1 MHVKRLAVALVAIP
15 ALYLYVMYL
24 PPQYFLFLLA
34 FVSTVALA
42 EFYVIAG
49 VGGPVKY
56 AGLFWGA
63 VLLTVHFVSR
73 DLFAEILMLALL
85 SLLTVRLF
93 VKREPSGAIREAAAA
108 VFGLLYIPALMSFQ
122 LNIIKAGAPLLVML
136 YFAVW
141 GSDSMALYI
150 GRGLG
155 RRKLYVEI
163 SPNKTVAGGVGSL
176 IGGIIG
182 AVLIRFAI
190 VNFMPLQNAVFLGL
204 AVGFSSVVGDLVES
218 MFKRDAHIKDS
229 SSIIPG
235 HGGMLDK
242 IDSITFAGPV
252 FYWCCILL
260 QVIG

>member
-1 MHVKRLAVALVAIP
+1 MHLKRLAVALVAIP
-15 ALYLYVMYL
+15 ALYLYVMHL

-49 VGGPVKY
+49 VDGPVKY

-63 VLLTVHFVSR
+63 VLLTVHFFSR
-73 DLFAEILMLALL
+73 DLFPEILILAML
-85 SLLTVRLF
+85 SLVTVRLF
-93 VKREPSGAIREAAAA
+93 VKREPSGAIREATAA
-108 VFGLLYIPALMSFQ
+108 VFGLLYVPALMSFQ
-122 LNIIKAGAPLLVML
+122 LSIIKAGAPLLVML

-141 GSDSMALYI
+141 GSDSMALYV
-150 GRGLG
+150 GRALG

-182 AVLIRFAI
+182 AVLIRLALM
-190 VNFMPLQNAVFLGL
+190 NFMPLQKAVLLGL
-204 AVGFSSVVGDLVES
+204 VVGFSSVIGDLAES

-229 SSIIPG
+229 GSIIPG

-242 IDSITFAGPV
+242 IDSVTFAGPV
-252 FYWCCILL
+252 FYWCCIVLN
-260 QVIG
+260 VIG

>member
-1 MHVKRLAVALVAIP
+1 MHLKRLAVALVAIP

-34 FVSTVALA
+34 FVSTVALE
-42 EFYVIAG
+42 EFYAIAG
-49 VGGPVKY
+49 IGGPVKY

-63 VLLTVHFVSR
+63 VLLTTHFFPR
-73 DLFAEILMLALL
+73 DFFAETLMLAVL
-85 SLLTVRLF
+85 SLVTLRLF
-93 VKREPSGAIREAAAA
+93 VKREPSGAIREAAVA
-108 VFGLLYIPALMSFQ
+108 VFGLLYVPALMSFQ
-122 LNIIKAGAPLLVML
+122 LNIIQAGAPLLVML

-141 GSDSMALYI
+141 GSDSMALYV
-150 GRGLG
+150 GRSMG
-155 RRKLYVEI
+155 RRKLYVEM

-176 IGGIIG
+176 LGGIIG
-182 AVLIRFAI
+182 AVLIRFALM
-190 VNFMPLQNAVFLGL
+190 NFMPLRTAVFLGL
-204 AVGFSSVVGDLVES
+204 AVGFSSVIGDLAES

-242 IDSITFAGPV
+242 IDSVIFAGPV
-252 FYWCCILL
+252 FYWGCIAL

>member
-1 MHVKRLAVALVAIP
+1 MHLKRLAVALVAIP

-141 GSDSMALYI
+141 GSDSMALYV
-150 GRGLG
+150 GSSLG

-176 IGGIIG
+176 LGGIIG

-190 VNFMPLQNAVFLGL
+190 MNFMPLQTAVLLGL
-204 AVGFSSVVGDLVES
+204 AVGFSSVLGDLAES

>member
-1 MHVKRLAVALVAIP
+1 MHLKRLVVALVAIP

-24 PPQYFLFLLA
+24 PPQYFLFLLV

-42 EFYVIAG
+42 EFYVISG
-49 VGGPVKY
+49 VEGPVKY

-63 VLLTVHFVSR
+63 VVLTVHYFSR
-73 DLFAEILMLALL
+73 DVFPEILTLALL
-85 SLLTVRLF
+85 SLLMVRLIA
-93 VKREPSGAIREAAAA
+93 KREPAGAIREATAA
-108 VFGLLYIPALMSFQ
+108 VFGLFYIPVLMSFQ
-122 LNIIKAGAPLLVML
+122 VNIIRAGAPLLVML

-150 GRGLG
+150 GRSLG
-155 RRKLYVEI
+155 RRKLYVEV

-182 AVLIRFAI
+182 AALIRFAI
-190 VNFMPLQNAVFLGL
+190 MNFMPLQKAVFLGL
-204 AVGFSSVVGDLVES
+204 AVGFSSVIGDLTES

-242 IDSITFAGPV
+242 IDSVTFAGPV
-252 FYWCCILL
+252 FYWCCIMLN
-260 QVIG
+260 VIG

>member
-1 MHVKRLAVALVAIP
+1 MHLKRLVVALVAIP

-24 PPQYFLFLLA
+24 PPQYFLFLLV

-42 EFYVIAG
+42 EFYVISG
-49 VGGPVKY
+49 VEGPVKY

-63 VLLTVHFVSR
+63 VVLTVHYFSR
-73 DLFAEILMLALL
+73 DVFPEILTLALL
-85 SLLTVRLF
+85 SLLMVRLIA
-93 VKREPSGAIREAAAA
+93 KREPAGAIREATAA
-108 VFGLLYIPALMSFQ
+108 VFGLFYIPVLMSFQ
-122 LNIIKAGAPLLVML
+122 VNIIRAGASLLVML

-150 GRGLG
+150 GRSLG
-155 RRKLYVEI
+155 RRKLYVEV

-182 AVLIRFAI
+182 AALIRFAI
-190 VNFMPLQNAVFLGL
+190 LNFMPLQKAVFLGL
-204 AVGFSSVVGDLVES
+204 AVGFSSVIGDLTES

-242 IDSITFAGPV
+242 IDSVTFAGPV
-252 FYWCCILL
+252 FYWCCIMLN
-260 QVIG
+260 VIG

>member
-1 MHVKRLAVALVAIP
+1 MHLKRLVVALVAIP

-24 PPQYFLFLLA
+24 PPHYFLFLLV

-42 EFYVIAG
+42 EFYVISG
-49 VGGPVKY
+49 VEGPMKY

-63 VLLTVHFVSR
+63 VVLTVHFFSR
-73 DLFAEILMLALL
+73 DVFPETLTLALL
-85 SLLTVRLF
+85 SLLMVRLIA
-93 VKREPSGAIREAAAA
+93 KREPAGAIREATAA
-108 VFGLLYIPALMSFQ
+108 VFGLLYIPVLMSFQ
-122 LNIIKAGAPLLVML
+122 VNIIRAGAPLLVML

-150 GRGLG
+150 GRSLG
-155 RRKLYVEI
+155 RRKLYVEV

-182 AVLIRFAI
+182 AALIRFAI
-190 VNFMPLQNAVFLGL
+190 MNYMPLQKAVFLGL
-204 AVGFSSVVGDLVES
+204 AVGFSSVIGDLTES

-242 IDSITFAGPV
+242 IDSVTFAGPV
-252 FYWCCILL
+252 FYWCCIMLN
-260 QVIG
+260 VIG